1 MGKRNAL
8 QTDQGRG
15 AKSLD
20 CTSDGKARQASKIA
34 EIRRALVSAGFDTF
48 SKQAAVLG
56 VSRSTAWAV
65 LRGGHKASGL
75 FANTI
80 KRILASPDL
89 PPAARQIVEEYTHE
103 KLLGAYG
110 HSTSRMKVFRL
121 RLGFPIQQTGRLAD
135 GQDHRQIADDGA
147 KGAMDLF
154 GAK

>member
-1 MGKRNAL
+1 MGTRNVS

-20 CTSDGKARQASKIA
+20 CSSDRKARQASKIA

-65 LRGGHKASGL
+65 LQGDHKATGL
-75 FANTI
+75 SAITI
-80 KRILASPDL
+80 KRMLASPDL
-89 PPAARQIVEEYTHE
+89 PPAARRIVEEYTQE

-110 HSTSRMKVFRL
+110 HSKAGLRHFRVLLGYPVTASRS
-121 RLGFPIQQTGRLAD
+121 Q
-135 GQDHRQIADDGA
+135 
-147 KGAMDLF
+147 
-154 GAK
+154 